1 MIKKVFM
8 TLLVVTTIVL
18 LMLTGIVTVLS
29 MPAPAAPPMPET
41 LAPMGSSASYQLNWE
56 VMANGGSTMSST
68 SFMLY
73 STIGQNVTTTMSGS
87 SYTLKNGFW
96 HGIFEDIYNVFLPLI
111 LKE

>member
-1 MIKKVFM
+1 MMKKVFI

-18 LMLTGIVTVLS
+18 LTGIVTALS
-29 MPAPAAPPMPET
+29 MPAPATPSMPET
-41 LAPMGSSASYQLNWE
+41 SVPLGSSASYQLNWE

-68 SFMLY
+68 SFTLY
-73 STIGQNVTTTMSGS
+73 STSGQNVTTTMSSS

-96 HGIFEDIYNVFLPLI
+96 HGVFEDIYNVFLPLI